1 MKLLLFYT
9 FTFKTFAGMTSS
21 DSLDH
26 DDDLD
31 LVSTTIVSISDGVTV
46 VSTPTLPDEQ
56 DRGPGDVPEDEL
68 IIDNITTEDTN
79 ANNTTTETHET
90 DMLQTSISDE
100 DSTTMRLTTLSPV
113 SDHETPESSVSSCS
127 SNVCRNGGTC
137 LTSIDGFQ
145 CHCR

>member
-1 MKLLLFYT
+1 
-9 FTFKTFAGMTSS
+9 MTGS

-26 DDDLD
+26 IDDLD

>member
-1 MKLLLFYT
+1 
-9 FTFKTFAGMTSS
+9 MTSS
-21 DSLDH
+21 DSLDD

>member
-1 MKLLLFYT
+1 M
-9 FTFKTFAGMTSS
+9 
-21 DSLDH
+21 
-26 DDDLD
+26 
-31 LVSTTIVSISDGVTV
+31 STTIVSISDGVTV

>member
-1 MKLLLFYT
+1 
-9 FTFKTFAGMTSS
+9 MTSS